1 MPFGLGLCASGGK
14 WGFPGTQGIFG
25 EVQGQIWDPLTW
37 NVAGPESPRTVG
49 RRDGGGGWNEYAGTP
64 AYNARRKSRI
74 ISLDGRAGRVG
85 GASRSAVI
93 ESEEG
98 SASLYPDK
106 VKVAPVARLSD
117 EAWWE
122 KQEVRD

>member
-1 MPFGLGLCASGGK
+1 
-14 WGFPGTQGIFG
+14 
-25 EVQGQIWDPLTW
+25 VQGQIWDPLTW

-64 AYNARRKSRI
+64 AYNARRKSRM
-74 ISLDGRAGRVG
+74 ISLEGGVG
-85 GASRSAVI
+85 GVASRSISAAI

-98 SASLYPDK
+98 SASLYPEK
-106 VKVAPVARLSD
+106 AKVASVARLSD